1 MSMRGRYIRCNI
13 TYDIATYSGTEDL
26 ANYQSWYST
35 HPTYSGITFDR
46 WMKWRSIYGTTTYG
60 NLPQH
65 KKYQHVGYCWAP
77 CPYSTQSSDA
87 RTENMTGNYLDPARL
102 PNEETGLW
110 TISGTITFSGTGKV
124 DHGIY
129 YMKNKYRGFE
139 CTFDGCPYYLYH
151 GKRYFYI

>member
-1 MSMRGRYIRCNI
+1 MRGRYRRCN
-13 TYDIATYSGTEDL
+13 TTYSGTAEDWSD
-26 ANYQSWYST
+26 YQSWYAT

-46 WMKWRSIYGTTTYG
+46 WMKWRAVYGTTTYG

-65 KKYQHVGYCWAP
+65 KKHQHVGYCWAP
-77 CPYSTQSSDA
+77 CPYSTQSSTA
-87 RTENMTGNYLDPARL
+87 RRENMTGNYLDPYCVQ
-102 PNEETGLW
+102 NEETGLC
-110 TISGTITFSGTGKV
+110 TITGTVTFSGTGE

-151 GKRYFYI
+151 GKRYFYV